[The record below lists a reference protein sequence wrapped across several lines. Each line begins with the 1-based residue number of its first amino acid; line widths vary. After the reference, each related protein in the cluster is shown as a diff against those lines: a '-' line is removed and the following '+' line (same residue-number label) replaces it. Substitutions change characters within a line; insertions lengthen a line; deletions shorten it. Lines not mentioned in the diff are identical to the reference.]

1 LTHRGWG
8 RATDGEQRR
17 RPPWWSP
24 TVGHKTTTIRFASP
38 RQARLRPL
46 HHRRSRRRCAFA
58 HRNSSPASVSMACGP
73 QLSA

>member
-24 TVGHKTTTIRFASP
+24 TVGHKTTTIRLASP

-46 HHRRSRRRCAFA
+46 HHRRSHRR
-58 HRNSSPASVSMACGP
+58 
-73 QLSA
+73 